1 MAKGDLRTIHFRAG
15 EKDIRKVGWSSW
27 RGRVWI
33 GKKFLPCNFTLHLK
47 LEMRLI
53 ARKDEV
59 DEELGNLKR
68 TLKT

>member
-1 MAKGDLRTIHFRAG
+1 MELLERKGDEWVRSSCRA
-15 EKDIRKVGWSSW
+15 I
-27 RGRVWI
+27 
-33 GKKFLPCNFTLHLK
+33 LLLHWT

-59 DEELGNLKR
+59 DEELGNLKI